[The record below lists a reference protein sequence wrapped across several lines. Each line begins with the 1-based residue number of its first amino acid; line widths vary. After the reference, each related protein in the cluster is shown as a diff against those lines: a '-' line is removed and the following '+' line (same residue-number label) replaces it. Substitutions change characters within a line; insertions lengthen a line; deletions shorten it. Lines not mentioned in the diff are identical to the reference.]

1 MDKLKNFIKQYFVL
15 VILIFLIILFGS
27 MSPDSFLTVSN
38 MFTIVRQS
46 SIMGIATIGLLFV
59 MIAGGIDLS
68 LGSVISLQTVLVAV
82 LLTKAGLGLL
92 PAYAVGLLVTTV
104 IGLVTGSIIVKTG
117 IFPMI
122 GTLALQ
128 IILQGIAYLICGGM
142 PVSNLPAEA
151 KVIGQGYVGAIP
163 IPVIVFIIVVII
175 AAVVLNRTYI
185 GRHFYAIGSN
195 EEAAR
200 LSGINTA
207 KLKVAT
213 YGIGGFLSGLA
224 GLIMLARISSGQP
237 TAGKNMEMD
246 CLTAAVI
253 GGVSLVGGE
262 GRISTAVCGVLI
274 IGVLTNGMTI
284 LNISEY
290 YQLVIRGCIFLGAVC
305 LDGIQKQLAGKKKAK
320 KAA

>member
-1 MDKLKNFIKQYFVL
+1 MNPRNVSKGISNPSFFIFVPH
-15 VILIFLIILFGS
+15 FGQILF
-27 MSPDSFLTVSN
+27 P
-38 MFTIVRQS
+38 
-46 SIMGIATIGLLFV
+46 AY
-59 MIAGGIDLS
+59 A
-68 LGSVISLQTVLVAV
+68 
-82 LLTKAGLGLL
+82 LGLL
-92 PAYAVGLLVTTV
+92 ATTL
-104 IGLVTGSIIVKTG
+104 IGLVTGIIIVKTN

-128 IILQGIAYLICGGM
+128 IILQGAAYLICGGM
-142 PVSNLPAEA
+142 PVSNLPSSA
-151 KVIGQGYVGAIP
+151 KVVGQGYVGMIP
-163 IPVIVFIIVVII
+163 LPVILFIVVII
-175 AAVVLNRTYI
+175 IAGIVLNRTYI

-200 LSGINTA
+200 LSGINTG

-213 YGIGGFLSGLA
+213 YAIGGFLSGLA

-253 GGVSLVGGE
+253 GGVSLTGGE

-290 YQLVIRGCIFLGAVC
+290 YQLIIRGCIFLGAVC
-305 LDGIQKQLAGKKKAK
+305 LDGIQKQLAGRKKVK
-320 KAA
+320 KVA

>member
-1 MDKLKNFIKQYFVL
+1 M
-15 VILIFLIILFGS
+15 
-27 MSPDSFLTVSN
+27 TVSN

>member
-1 MDKLKNFIKQYFVL
+1 MVKGKNFLKQYFVL
-15 VILIFLIILFGS
+15 VILAFLIILFGCLE
-27 MSPDSFLTVSN
+27 PASFLTMSN

-46 SIMGIATIGLLFV
+46 SIMGVATIGLLFV

-68 LGSVISLQTVLVAV
+68 VGSVISLESVLAAV
-82 LLTKAGLGLL
+82 LLTKMGWGLL
-92 PAYAVGLLVTTV
+92 PAYIFGVLGSTFV
-104 IGLVTGSIIVKTG
+104 GLVTGAIIVKTN

-128 IILQGIAYLICGGM
+128 IILQGIAYLVCGGM
-142 PVSNLPAEA
+142 PVSNLPAGA
-151 KVIGQGYVGAIP
+151 KFIGQGYLGP
-163 IPVIVFIIVVII
+163 IPVPVIIFIIVII
-175 AAVVLNRTYI
+175 LAALVLNRTYI

-200 LSGINTA
+200 LSGINTN
-207 KLKVAT
+207 KLKIAT
-213 YGIGGFLSGLA
+213 YAIGGFLSGLA

-253 GGVSLVGGE
+253 GGVSLTGGE
-262 GRISTAVCGVLI
+262 GKISTAVCGVLI

-284 LNISEY
+284 LNVSEY
-290 YQLVIRGCIFLGAVC
+290 HQLIIKGGIFLGAVC
-305 LDGIQKQLAGKKKAK
+305 LDGIQKQLAGKVR

>member
-1 MDKLKNFIKQYFVL
+1 MDKFKSFIKQYFVL
-15 VILIFLIILFGS
+15 VILIFLIILFGCLQ
-27 MSPDSFLTVSN
+27 PESFLTMSN
-38 MFTIVRQS
+38 FFTVVRQS
-46 SIMGIATIGLLFV
+46 SIMGIATSGLLFV

-68 LGSVISLQTVLVAV
+68 LGSVISLESVLAAV
-82 LLTKAGLGLL
+82 LLTKFGMGLFPAYALGLL
-92 PAYAVGLLVTTV
+92 ATTL
-104 IGLVTGSIIVKTG
+104 IGLVTGIIIVKTN

-128 IILQGIAYLICGGM
+128 IILQGAAYLICGGM
-142 PVSNLPAEA
+142 PVSNLPSSA
-151 KVIGQGYVGAIP
+151 KVVGQGYVGMIP
-163 IPVIVFIIVVII
+163 LPVILFIVVII
-175 AAVVLNRTYI
+175 IAGIVLNRTYI

-200 LSGINTA
+200 LSGINTG

-213 YGIGGFLSGLA
+213 YAIGGFLSGLA

-253 GGVSLVGGE
+253 GGVSLTGGE

-290 YQLVIRGCIFLGAVC
+290 YQLIIRGCIFLGAVC
-305 LDGIQKQLAGKKKAK
+305 LDGIQKQLAGRKKVK
-320 KAA
+320 KVA

>member
-1 MDKLKNFIKQYFVL
+1 M
-15 VILIFLIILFGS
+15 VILIFLIILFGCLQ
-27 MSPDSFLTVSN
+27 PESFLTMSN
-38 MFTIVRQS
+38 FFTVVRQS

-68 LGSVISLQTVLVAV
+68 LGSVISLESVLAAV
-82 LLTKAGLGLL
+82 LLTKFGMGLFPAYALGLL
-92 PAYAVGLLVTTV
+92 ATTL
-104 IGLVTGSIIVKTG
+104 IGLVTGIIIVKTN

-128 IILQGIAYLICGGM
+128 IILQGAAYLICGGM
-142 PVSNLPAEA
+142 PVSNLPSSA
-151 KVIGQGYVGAIP
+151 KVVGQGYVGMIP
-163 IPVIVFIIVVII
+163 LPVILFIVVII
-175 AAVVLNRTYI
+175 IAGIVLNRTYI

-200 LSGINTA
+200 LSGINTG

-213 YGIGGFLSGLA
+213 YAIGGFLSGLA

-253 GGVSLVGGE
+253 GGVSLTGGE

-290 YQLVIRGCIFLGAVC
+290 YQLIIRGCIFLGAVC
-305 LDGIQKQLAGKKKAK
+305 LDGIQKQLAGRKKVK
-320 KAA
+320 KVA

>member
-1 MDKLKNFIKQYFVL
+1 MDKVKNFLKQYFVL
-15 VILIFLIILFGS
+15 VILLFLIILFGM
-27 MSPDSFLTVSN
+27 MSPDSFLTMSN

-46 SIMGIATIGLLFV
+46 SIMGIATVGLLFV

-68 LGSVISLQTVLVAV
+68 LSSVISLESVLAAV
-82 LLTKAGLGLL
+82 LLTKLGWGLI
-92 PAYAVGLLVTTV
+92 PAYMVGLVTTTIVGLL
-104 IGLVTGSIIVKTG
+104 TGMVIVKTG

-128 IILQGIAYLICGGM
+128 IILQGLAYLICGGM
-142 PVSNLPAEA
+142 PVSNLPATA
-151 KVIGQGYVGAIP
+151 KIIGQGYFGP
-163 IPVIVFIIVVII
+163 IPFPVIIFVLVIIVATI
-175 AAVVLNRTYI
+175 VLNRTYI

-213 YGIGGFLSGLA
+213 YAIGGFLSGLA

-253 GGVSLVGGE
+253 GGVSLTGGE

-274 IGVLTNGMTI
+274 IGVLSNGMTI

-305 LDGIQKQLAGKKKAK
+305 LDGIQKKLAGRKVKKVA
-320 KAA
+320 

>member
-1 MDKLKNFIKQYFVL
+1 MDKFKSFIKQYFVL
-15 VILIFLIILFGS
+15 VILIFLIILFGCLQ
-27 MSPDSFLTVSN
+27 PESFLTMSN
-38 MFTIVRQS
+38 FFTVVRQS

-68 LGSVISLQTVLVAV
+68 LGSVPL
-82 LLTKAGLGLL
+82 
-92 PAYAVGLLVTTV
+92 
-104 IGLVTGSIIVKTG
+104 
-117 IFPMI
+117 
-122 GTLALQ
+122 
-128 IILQGIAYLICGGM
+128 
-142 PVSNLPAEA
+142 
-151 KVIGQGYVGAIP
+151 
-163 IPVIVFIIVVII
+163 PVILFIVVII
-175 AAVVLNRTYI
+175 IAGIVLNRTYI

-200 LSGINTA
+200 LSGINTG

-213 YGIGGFLSGLA
+213 YAIGGFLSGLA

-253 GGVSLVGGE
+253 GGVSLTGGE

-290 YQLVIRGCIFLGAVC
+290 YQLIIRGCIFLGAVC
-305 LDGIQKQLAGKKKAK
+305 LDGIQKQLAGRKKVK
-320 KAA
+320 KVA

>member
-1 MDKLKNFIKQYFVL
+1 MSKVKSFIKQYFVVLIL
-15 VILIFLIILFGS
+15 VFIVLLFGILSPNSFFS
-27 MSPDSFLTVSN
+27 MSNF
-38 MFTIVRQS
+38 MTIIRQS
-46 SIMGIATIGLLFV
+46 AIMGIATVGLLFV

-68 LGSVISLQTVLVAV
+68 LSSVISLESVLVAV
-82 LLTKAGLGLL
+82 ILTQWGWGMVPTYVFGL
-92 PAYAVGLLVTTV
+92 VITTF
-104 IGLVTGSIIVKTG
+104 IGLVTGFIIVKTG

-128 IILQGIAYLICGGM
+128 IILQGVTYLICGGM
-142 PVSNLPAEA
+142 PVSGLPSVA
-151 KVIGQGYVGAIP
+151 KVIGQGYVGAV
-163 IPVIVFIIVVII
+163 PVPAIIFAVVIAV
-175 AAVVLNRTYI
+175 AAIVLNRTYV

-213 YGIGGFLSGLA
+213 YAIGGFLSGLA
-224 GLIMLARISSGQP
+224 GIIMLARVSSGQP
-237 TAGKNMEMD
+237 TSGKGMEMD

-253 GGVSLVGGE
+253 GGVSLTGGE

-290 YQLVIRGCIFLGAVC
+290 HQQVIRGCIFLGAVC
-305 LDGIQKQLAGKKKAK
+305 LDGIQKQLAGRKVKKTA
-320 KAA
+320 

>member
-1 MDKLKNFIKQYFVL
+1 MSSFKNFIKQYFVL
-15 VILIFLIILFGS
+15 VILLFLIALFGVA
-27 MSPDSFLTVSN
+27 SPGSFLTVSN

-46 SIMGIATIGLLFV
+46 SIMGVATVGLLFI

-68 LGSVISLQTVLVAV
+68 LGSVISLQSVLAAV
-82 LLTKAGLGLL
+82 LLTKVGLGLFPSYIVAL
-92 PAYAVGLLVTTV
+92 ACTTL
-104 IGLVTGSIIVKTG
+104 IGLITGFIIVKTG

-128 IILQGIAYLICGGM
+128 IILQGVAYLICGGM
-142 PVSNLPAEA
+142 PVSNLPAYA
-151 KVIGQGYVGAIP
+151 KVIGQGYIGP
-163 IPVIVFIIVVII
+163 IPVPVVIFIVVVII
-175 AAVVLNRTYI
+175 AAIVLNSTYL

-200 LSGINTA
+200 LSGINTT

-213 YGIGGFLSGLA
+213 YAIGGFLSGLA
-224 GLIMLARISSGQP
+224 GLIMLGRISSGQP
-237 TAGKNMEMD
+237 TAGKNYEMD

-253 GGVSLVGGE
+253 GGVSLTGGE
-262 GRISTAVCGVLI
+262 GKISTAVCGVLI

-290 YQLVIRGCIFLGAVC
+290 YQLIIRGLIFLGAVC
-305 LDGIQKQLAGKKKAK
+305 LDGIQKHVAGKAKVKKAN
-320 KAA
+320 

>member
-1 MDKLKNFIKQYFVL
+1 MIIRNGVKRSIDWEKEGYEFVGEASDGEMCIRDRL
-15 VILIFLIILFGS
+15 TNCYTVVILPFLLAMQVCIC
-27 MSPDSFLTVSN
+27 
-38 MFTIVRQS
+38 
-46 SIMGIATIGLLFV
+46 LLYT
-59 MIAGGIDLS
+59 S
-68 LGSVISLQTVLVAV
+68 
-82 LLTKAGLGLL
+82 LLTGM
-92 PAYAVGLLVTTV
+92 V
-104 IGLVTGSIIVKTG
+104 IVKTG

-128 IILQGIAYLICGGM
+128 IILQGVAYLICGGM
-142 PVSNLPAEA
+142 PVSNLPATA
-151 KVIGQGYVGAIP
+151 KIIGQGYVGP
-163 IPVIVFIIVVII
+163 IPFPVII
-175 AAVVLNRTYI
+175 FVLVMIVATIVLNRTYI

-213 YGIGGFLSGLA
+213 YAIGGFLSGLA

-253 GGVSLVGGE
+253 GGVSLTGGE

-274 IGVLTNGMTI
+274 IGVLSNGMTI

-305 LDGIQKQLAGKKKAK
+305 LDGIQKKLAGRKVKKVA
-320 KAA
+320 

>member
-1 MDKLKNFIKQYFVL
+1 MTKFKFFIKQYFVL
-15 VILIFLIILFGS
+15 VILIFLIVLLGS
-27 MSPDSFLTVSN
+27 LSPDSFLTMSN
-38 MFTIVRQS
+38 MFTILRQS

-59 MIAGGIDLS
+59 MITGGIDLS
-68 LGSVISLQTVLVAV
+68 VGAVISLESVLAAV
-82 LLTKAGLGLL
+82 LLTKLGLGLL
-92 PAYAVGLLVTTV
+92 PAYLLGVMGSTLIGLL
-104 IGLVTGSIIVKTG
+104 TGMIIVKTG

-128 IILQGIAYLICGGM
+128 IILQGAAYLVCGGM
-142 PVSNLPAEA
+142 PVSNIPKES
-151 KVIGQGYVGAIP
+151 KVIGQGYIGPVP
-163 IPVIVFIIVVII
+163 LPVILFIAVII
-175 AAVVLNRTYI
+175 IASIVLNRTYI

-200 LSGINTA
+200 LSGIHTA
-207 KLKVAT
+207 KLKVCT
-213 YGIGGFLSGLA
+213 YAIAGFLSGLA

-253 GGVSLVGGE
+253 GGVSLTGGE

-305 LDGIQKQLAGKKKAK
+305 LDGIQKNLAGRNKAK

>member
-1 MDKLKNFIKQYFVL
+1 MDKFKNFIKQYFVL
-15 VILIFLIILFGS
+15 VILFFLIVLFGIL
-27 MSPDSFLTVSN
+27 SPDSFLTVSN

-59 MIAGGIDLS
+59 MIAGGIDLA
-68 LGSVISLQTVLVAV
+68 LGSVISLESVLAAV
-82 LLTKAGLGLL
+82 LLTKLGWGLL
-92 PAYAVGLLVTTV
+92 PAYVAGLFVTTV
-104 IGLVTGSIIVKTG
+104 IGIATGAIIVKTG

-142 PVSNLPAEA
+142 PVSNLPVAA

-163 IPVIVFIIVVII
+163 IPVIVFVLVIII
-175 AAVVLNRTYI
+175 AAVVLNNTYI

-200 LSGINTA
+200 LSGINTV
-207 KLKVAT
+207 KLKIAT

-253 GGVSLVGGE
+253 GGVSLTGGE

-290 YQLVIRGCIFLGAVC
+290 YQLVIRGFIFLGAVC
-305 LDGIQKQLAGKKKAK
+305 LDGIQKQLAGRKKVK

>member
-15 VILIFLIILFGS
+15 VILIFLILLFGC
-27 MSPDSFLTVSN
+27 MSPDSFMTMSN
-38 MFTIVRQS
+38 MFTILRQS

-68 LGSVISLQTVLVAV
+68 LGSVISLQSVLTAV
-82 LLTKAGLGLL
+82 LLTKLGMGLL
-92 PAYAVGLLVTTV
+92 PAYA
-104 IGLVTGSIIVKTG
+104 IGLFVTMIMGVITGMIIVKTG

-128 IILQGIAYLICGGM
+128 IILQGVAYLVCGGM
-142 PVSNLPAEA
+142 PVSGLPAEA
-151 KVIGQGYVGAIP
+151 KVIGQGYVGPIP
-163 IPVIVFIIVVII
+163 IPVIVFVLVII
-175 AAVVLNRTYI
+175 IATIVLNRTYI

-200 LSGINTA
+200 LSGIDTA
-207 KLKVAT
+207 KLKVVT

-253 GGVSLVGGE
+253 GGVSLTGGE

-305 LDGIQKQLAGKKKAK
+305 LDGIQKQMAGKKKVK

>member
-1 MDKLKNFIKQYFVL
+1 MDKFKNFIKQYFVL
-15 VILIFLIILFGS
+15 VILLFLIILFGALQ
-27 MSPDSFLTVSN
+27 PESFLTVSN
-38 MFTIVRQS
+38 LFTVVRQS

-68 LGSVISLQTVLVAV
+68 LGSVISLQSVLVAV
-82 LLTKAGLGLL
+82 LLTQAQMGLIPSYLAGLI
-92 PAYAVGLLVTTV
+92 VTTL
-104 IGLVTGSIIVKTG
+104 IGLVTGIIIVKTN

-128 IILQGIAYLICGGM
+128 IILQGAAYLICGGM
-142 PVSNLPAEA
+142 PVSNLPDAA
-151 KVIGQGYVGAIP
+151 KTVGQGYIGP
-163 IPVIVFIIVVII
+163 IPLPVVLFIAVIAV
-175 AAVVLNRTYI
+175 AAVILNRTYI
-185 GRHFYAIGSN
+185 GRHFYAVGSN

-207 KLKVAT
+207 QLKVAT
-213 YGIGGFLSGLA
+213 YAIGGFLSGLA
-224 GLIMLARISSGQP
+224 GIIMLARISSGQP

-253 GGVSLVGGE
+253 GGVSLTGGE

-290 YQLVIRGCIFLGAVC
+290 YQLIIRGCIFLGAVC
-305 LDGIQKQLAGKKKAK
+305 LDGIQKQLAGKKKVR

>member
-1 MDKLKNFIKQYFVL
+1 MDKLKNFLKQYFVL
-15 VILIFLIILFGS
+15 VILIFLIILFGAL
-27 MSPDSFLTVSN
+27 SPESFLSMSN

-68 LGSVISLQTVLVAV
+68 LSSVISLQSVLAAV
-82 LLTKAGLGLL
+82 LLAKAGWGLL
-92 PAYAVGLLVTTV
+92 PAYIIGLLVTTL
-104 IGLVTGSIIVKTG
+104 IGLVTGGIIVKTG

-128 IILQGIAYLICGGM
+128 IILQGAAYLICSGM
-142 PVSNLPAEA
+142 PVSGLPASA
-151 KVIGQGYVGAIP
+151 KVIGQGYVGPVP
-163 IPVIVFIIVVII
+163 IPVIVFVAVIVI
-175 AAVVLNRTYI
+175 ASVVLNRTYI

-200 LSGINTA
+200 LSGINTV

-224 GLIMLARISSGQP
+224 GIIMLARISSGQP

-246 CLTAAVI
+246 CLSAAVI
-253 GGVSLVGGE
+253 GGVSLTGGE

-290 YQLVIRGCIFLGAVC
+290 YQLVIRGGIFLGAVC
-305 LDGIQKQLAGKKKAK
+305 LDGIQKQLAGKKKTK